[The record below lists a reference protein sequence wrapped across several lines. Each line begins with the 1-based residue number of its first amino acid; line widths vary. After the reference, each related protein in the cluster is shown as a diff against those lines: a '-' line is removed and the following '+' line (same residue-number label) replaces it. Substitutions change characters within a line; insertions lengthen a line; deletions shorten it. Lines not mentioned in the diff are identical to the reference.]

1 MRNIKAPK
9 FDRKIPDAPDM
20 DDVKRILS
28 VIDTNSPRGFRD
40 FVAISLLAESGMRI
54 SSLVRIRLS
63 DINTE
68 QKTCVIW
75 VKGNKYSI
83 EYCSEEVMN
92 LISRYIEN
100 TRPILASSIKCDY
113 LFINHSGKQ
122 ITTRFLSRQIKLYA
136 RQAGVRM
143 AVTAH
148 SLRHFVAQDIIWN
161 GGDLG
166 YAQEK
171 LNHCSIQV
179 TKDIYGKLP
188 SKKQREIM
196 DRLRPKVLSSLDRE
210 MLSCTHALN
219 K

>member
-1 MRNIKAPK
+1 
-9 FDRKIPDAPDM
+9 M

-28 VIDTNSPRGFRD
+28 VIDTNAPRGFRD

-54 SSLVRIRLS
+54 GSLVKIKLS
-63 DINTE
+63 DINI
-68 QKTCVIW
+68 QQRTCTIW
-75 VKGNKYSI
+75 VKGNKYNI
-83 EYCSEEVMN
+83 EYCSAEVMN
-92 LISRYIEN
+92 FISHYVEN
-100 TRPILASSIKCDY
+100 TRPILANSIKCDY

-122 ITTRFLSRQIKLYA
+122 ITTRFLSRQVKLYA
-136 RQAGVRM
+136 KQAGVRM

-148 SLRHFVAQDIIWN
+148 SLRHFVAQDIIWS
-161 GGDLG
+161 GGDLSC
-166 YAQEK
+166 AQEK

-196 DRLRPKVLSSLDRE
+196 DRLRPKVLSSLGRE
-210 MLSCTHALN
+210 ILSYTHASN